1 MSTAKIVLHVDD
13 DQAILDIVSAS
24 LRKRGYQVIS
34 ISDPTKAIATLCESG
49 ARIAILDIDM
59 PEIDGLTLLR
69 DIKLR
74 DGGIKVVMLTG
85 MVSMGTVLQ
94 ATRLGAEE
102 CVFKPMKNLRDIG
115 DAVDRCYANIESWW
129 EALREWM
136 ERRNEQNV
144 AIEELE
150 KSERQTL
157 AKT

>member
-13 DQAILDIVSAS
+13 DQAILDIVGAA
-24 LRKRGYQVIS
+24 LRKRGYKVIS
-34 ISDPTKAIATLCESG
+34 ISDPRKAVQTLCESS

-74 DGGIKVVMLTG
+74 DAGIKVVMLTG

-102 CVFKPMKNLRDIG
+102 CVFKPIKRMDDIG
-115 DAVDRCYANIESWW
+115 DAVDRCFANIESWW
-129 EALREWM
+129 DALREWIARHNEQQATHQVLEKA
-136 ERRNEQNV
+136 ERR
-144 AIEELE
+144 
-150 KSERQTL
+150 ST
-157 AKT
+157 AKA